1 MLIPGLVSAKAPQL
15 SVSEVI
21 RLASET
27 GLRAIEWAADG
38 PIPIGDTAAAA
49 RAGASCRAAGIT
61 VCAYGTPYR
70 AGFTDAS
77 AFPELLRTAR
87 ALGARS
93 IQVWGGDLA
102 SSDASLADWARTV
115 HALRTAVD
123 AAGEF
128 GIRVGL
134 RYRRSTL
141 ADTLPATQQLFREV
155 SQDNLRTSWQP
166 TPRQSPAD
174 ALTEFHALLPGLS
187 IVQLPGWPGQD
198 DAGRTVAPALAAQAG
213 LWQPILGELAG
224 AAETRYALLTAAPDA
239 APESVR
245 RDAATLLSWLA
256 PARD

>member
-38 PIPIGDTAAAA
+38 PIPVGDTAAAA

-61 VCAYGTPYR
+61 VCAYGTAYR
-70 AGFTDAS
+70 AGSTDAS
-77 AFPELLRTAR
+77 VFPELLRTAR

-93 IQVWGGDLA
+93 IQVWAGDLG

-141 ADTLPATQQLFREV
+141 ADTLPAAQQLFREV
-155 SQDNLRTSWQP
+155 SQDNLRASWQP
-166 TPRQSPAD
+166 TPGQSPAD

-187 IVQLPGWPGQD
+187 IVELPGWPGQD
-198 DAGRTVAPALAAQAG
+198 DAGRSAPALAAHAG
-213 LWQPILGELAG
+213 LWQPILGELAA
-224 AAETRYALLTAAPDA
+224 AAETRYAMLTAAPDA
-239 APESVR
+239 SPESVR

-256 PARD
+256 PTHN